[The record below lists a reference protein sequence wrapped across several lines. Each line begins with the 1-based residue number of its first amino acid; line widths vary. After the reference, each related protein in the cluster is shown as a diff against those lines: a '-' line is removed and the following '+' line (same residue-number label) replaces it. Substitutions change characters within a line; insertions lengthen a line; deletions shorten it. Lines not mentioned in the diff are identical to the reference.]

1 MLGSNNNQNGR
12 NTSYDPTYYSRI
24 SFKNEND
31 KLRLGFSV
39 WKGCLKLAV
48 SELKTFDGTGGNR
61 AEDLAYIH
69 LSPTKAQIMS
79 EYVKEV
85 ITKPDFTEIRGVNTG
100 ASDTQGLL
108 AISRE
113 SNGQPYLI
121 IAKIDKDGNFV
132 QQQRF
137 NFNFHYHYGLKI
149 HDLKDLSFEKDYDD
163 NAELVQLQQLLEDF
177 ARSSNGAYGAS
188 VWDVGRYEFNG
199 KVIKPVSMIMEKLGI
214 ERKGYGGGNR
224 GNSGDGFFN
233 NNSGNGGGAGKTDGA
248 SSGGG
253 YSSGSFDDL
262 ESEFE

>member
-12 NTSYDPTYYSRI
+12 NNSYDPTYYSRI
-24 SFKNEND
+24 SFKNESD

-48 SELKTFDGTGGNR
+48 SELKAFDGSGGGR

-69 LSPTKAQIMS
+69 LSPTKALIMS

-85 ITKPDFTEIRGVNTG
+85 ISKPDSTQILGVNTG
-100 ASDTQGLL
+100 ASDTNGLL
-108 AISRE
+108 AIARE
-113 SNGQPYLI
+113 ADGQPYLI

-149 HDLKDLSFEKDYDD
+149 HDLKDLSFEKDFDD
-163 NAELVQLQQLLEDF
+163 NAELTQLQQMLEDF
-177 ARSSNGAYGAS
+177 ARSSNGTYGAS
-188 VWDVGRYEFNG
+188 VWDIGRYEFNG

-214 ERKGYGGGNR
+214 ERKGNGGAGGR
-224 GNSGDGFFN
+224 GYSNDGFFN
-233 NNSGNGGGAGKTDGA
+233 NNSSGGGDKKTE
-248 SSGGG
+248 SGSTG